1 MDELLDIDSKI
12 EELHDKLKK
21 SQDSYYGGDI
31 KYRLSDDEHWRTWD
45 LMWKLTCEN
54 KKVGSL

>member
-1 MDELLDIDSKI
+1 MTI

-21 SQDSYYGGDI
+21 SQDSFYRLCDI
-31 KYRLSDDEHWRTWD
+31 KYRMSNDEHWRTWD

-54 KKVGSL
+54 RKVGSS

>member
-45 LMWKLTCEN
+45 LMLELEKQKRRL
-54 KKVGSL
+54 VQ